1 MTDRRLLLLR
11 HTKSSWDDP
20 RLRDHDRPL
29 ADRGRDALPRLRH
42 YLAQH
47 APPID
52 LVLCSTALRA
62 QQTFEGVRS
71 ALHADVEVSI
81 ERALY
86 LPAVSTLIF
95 RLRAVPEPV
104 RGVLL
109 VGHNPSLEDLIGALA
124 GTGESEALAQAATKV
139 PTGALADL
147 RVPVAFS
154 ALDPGVC
161 HLESLVLPKRL
172 PDPPD

>member
-1 MTDRRLLLLR
+1 MGDRRLLLLR

-20 RLRDHDRPL
+20 RLDDHDRPL

-42 YLAQH
+42 HLAQH

-62 QQTFEGVRS
+62 RQTLEGVRS
-71 ALHADVEVSI
+71 ALDDDVEVVTDR
-81 ERALY
+81 ELY
-86 LPAVSTLIF
+86 LPAVPTLIA
-95 RLRAVPEPV
+95 RLRAVPDAV

-124 GTGESEALAQAATKV
+124 GTGESDALAQVASKV

-161 HLESLVLPKRL
+161 HLTSLVVPKRL
-172 PDPPD
+172 PDPPA

>member
-1 MTDRRLLLLR
+1 MGDRRLLLLR
-11 HTKSSWDDP
+11 HTKSSWDDA
-20 RLRDHDRPL
+20 RLDDHDRPL
-29 ADRGRDALPRLRH
+29 AERGRDALPRLRH
-42 YLAQH
+42 HLAQH

-62 QQTFEGVRS
+62 RQTLEGVRS
-71 ALHADVEVSI
+71 ALDDDVEVVT
-81 ERALY
+81 ERELY
-86 LPAVSTLIF
+86 LPAVPTLIA
-95 RLRAVPEPV
+95 RLRAVPDAV

-124 GTGESEALAQAATKV
+124 GTGESAALEQVATKV

-147 RVPVAFS
+147 RVPGPFS

-161 HLESLVLPKRL
+161 HLESLVIPKRL
-172 PDPPD
+172 PDPPS

>member
-20 RLRDHDRPL
+20 GLDDHDRPL
-29 ADRGRDALPRLRH
+29 AERGRDALPRLRH
-42 YLAQH
+42 HLAQH

-62 QQTFEGVRS
+62 RQTFEGVRA
-71 ALHADVEVSI
+71 ALDAEVAVST

-86 LPAVSTLIF
+86 LPAMSTLIA
-95 RLRAVPEPV
+95 RLREVPESV
-104 RGVLL
+104 RGVLM
-109 VGHNPSLEDLIGALA
+109 VGHNPSLEQLIGALA
-124 GTGESEALAQAATKV
+124 GTGESGALAQAATKV
-139 PTGALADL
+139 PTGALAEL
-147 RVPVAFS
+147 RVPEAWS

-161 HLESLVLPKRL
+161 HLASLVIPKRL
-172 PDPPD
+172 PDPPS

>member
-20 RLRDHDRPL
+20 GLDDHDRPL
-29 ADRGRDALPRLRH
+29 AERGREALPRLRH
-42 YLAQH
+42 HLAQH

-62 QQTFEGVRS
+62 QQTFDGVRS
-71 ALHADVEVSI
+71 ALGDDVEVVS

-86 LPAVSTLIF
+86 LPAVSTLIT

-109 VGHNPSLEDLIGALA
+109 VGHNPSLEELIGVLA
-124 GTGESEALAQAATKV
+124 GTGESAALEQAATKV
-139 PTGALADL
+139 PTGALAEL
-147 RVPVAFS
+147 RVPGPFS

-161 HLESLVLPKRL
+161 HLASLVIPKRL
-172 PDPPD
+172 PDPPA